1 MNRSNFIKSLGLGLG
16 GIALPQ
22 TSFFKTEQVKIY
34 DNYIRGIHFYSFK
47 KLSENIKEGDEVFL
61 KRDAGNIHDA
71 FAIEVYYQGY
81 KLGFVAAYENIVLA
95 NMLDQQIKLQAKV
108 SKINLNAYNNQLAID
123 VYAELIVPSDR
134 LITMIE
140 QERRADDSIDLYR
153 NNFEI

>member
-1 MNRSNFIKSLGLGLG
+1 MNRSDFIKFLGLGLG

-22 TSFFKTEQVKIY
+22 TLLFKTEQVKIY

-47 KLSENIKEGDEVFL
+47 KLSENIKEVDEVFL
-61 KRDAGNIHDA
+61 QRDAGNIHDA
-71 FAIEVYYQGY
+71 FAIEVYYQDS

-95 NMLDQQIKLQAKV
+95 NMLDRQIKLQAKV
-108 SKINLNAYNNQLAID
+108 SKINLDAYNNQLAIE
-123 VYAELIVPSDR
+123 VYAELVVPSNR

-140 QERRADDSIDLYR
+140 QETRADDSIDLYR